1 MINIVTGV
9 PQTQN
14 VYNIVS
20 SQTPISILTSSNNMM
35 TSRPTFP
42 VVQRVQQSQPV
53 IVQPQSMQQVQM
65 QQQQQIVLQQRPQQ
79 QQQSITPKKN
89 DENNEDDDDDD
100 DDDEEEEPVKAE
112 AVVKA
117 VKQKRGRK
125 KKDPNAPPAAL
136 SAYAFFFRETQAK
149 VKAQNPA
156 AKFGDVSR
164 SVAGMWEA
172 LSENEKSIYRDKSA
186 EDHARHD
193 SAMKTYKASLP
204 VTSSTTENATPKSK
218 SVKVVYLGGKMVTT
232 TTTATAAKPSTLTSS
247 EQHLQNHPLFQG
259 LTNVLPL
266 INLKLEVRPEDVT
279 ENECIRHGCSNFAI
293 KSPEWEDEY
302 CSNACAIK
310 HCKNVFADFVAQNL
324 KF

>member
-100 DDDEEEEPVKAE
+100 DDEEEEEPVKAE

-232 TTTATAAKPSTLTSS
+232 TTTAT
-247 EQHLQNHPLFQG
+247 
-259 LTNVLPL
+259 TN
-266 INLKLEVRPEDVT
+266 
-279 ENECIRHGCSNFAI
+279 AI
-293 KSPEWEDEY
+293 ARDFP
-302 CSNACAIK
+302 
-310 HCKNVFADFVAQNL
+310 FLADAQE
-324 KF
+324 